1 MFPVFPVMLPSNLDK
16 PSFNLRS
23 TESAVTMVSDTF
35 KKLPANV
42 EKAN

>member
-23 TESAVTMVSDTF
+23 TAVAMVSDTF

>member
-16 PSFNLRS
+16 PSFNLGN
-23 TESAVTMVSDTF
+23 TKSAVAIVSDTF

-42 EKAN
+42 EKTN